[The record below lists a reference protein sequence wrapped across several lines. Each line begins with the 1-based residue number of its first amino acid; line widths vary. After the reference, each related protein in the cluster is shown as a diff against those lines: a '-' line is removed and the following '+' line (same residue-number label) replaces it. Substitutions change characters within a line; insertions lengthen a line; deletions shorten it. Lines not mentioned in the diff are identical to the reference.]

1 MVSFRFRIL
10 PDRIAPHYITRS
22 EGRAE
27 LIFSFLRLSTCVAE
41 RRESLIPNGEVP
53 NEREDMGKKKG
64 KSKAQDE
71 AGT

>member
-27 LIFSFLRLSTCVAE
+27 LIFSFLHLSTFVAE
-41 RRESLIPNGEVP
+41 RRESLFQNGEVP